1 MNLLRQFMIYSFNL
15 SFQSQYSPFMFTK
28 DVAINSRYCIWINLC
43 FIEVVYALFIQQ
55 WSWCHVYAIQRDLIY
70 MMSKELAFQLKNV
83 VSYFRTILK
92 SSSPKL
98 LSALSDIFLKSTKD
112 DGYLQACLYWL
123 KNENLCFCDRLTLLL
138 VRLLQLLVHKHIVVV
153 TASCLVYVCT
163 SSISFNDFCFF
174 YVLEFFCFVW
184 ARVFCIFYIFQ
195 YQFCLNY
202 LQPTI
207 GEISSISDKSILSN
221 LLGKT
226 IKLETEDQETHPY
239 SLLELLPKNQ
249 NSSFQASF

>member
-1 MNLLRQFMIYSFNL
+1 MIFSLRSMDSLVYSFWSL
-15 SFQSQYSPFMFTK
+15 LPSFCNYPLDTAESFK
-28 DVAINSRYCIWINLC
+28 DLQKALCIALNEEPDVRGIICSSLQILIQQNKRVLEGKNDESDLEVDMARKLAMSRYTQKVAETNLT
-43 FIEVVYALFIQQ
+43 V
-55 WSWCHVYAIQRDLIY
+55 
-70 MMSKELAFQLKNV
+70 
-83 VSYFRTILK
+83 LK
-92 SSSPKL
+92 SSSPEL

-195 YQFCLNY
+195 Y
-202 LQPTI
+202 
-207 GEISSISDKSILSN
+207 
-221 LLGKT
+221 
-226 IKLETEDQETHPY
+226 
-239 SLLELLPKNQ
+239 
-249 NSSFQASF
+249 